1 MPAKSRFVR
10 LDAFT
15 KTVEDARVRTTSGGI
30 VTIASLLIVLYL
42 VWGEW
47 ADYRRVVVRP
57 ELIVD
62 KGRGMRAAEILLS
75 GTKLTSIFNSRGENG
90 DSPKHYLSSNTL
102 RAAVARCHGRFR
114 RATNRGRTWR
124 QQGQVGSNGRGWRN
138 D

>member
-62 KGRGMRAAEILLS
+62 KGRGKSA
-75 GTKLTSIFNSRGENG
+75 
-90 DSPKHYLSSNTL
+90 SSVQL
-102 RAAVARCHGRFR
+102 VMC
-114 RATNRGRTWR
+114 
-124 QQGQVGSNGRGWRN
+124 S
-138 D
+138 

>member
-1 MPAKSRFVR
+1 MIASEPLSVASSNWDTAWPKMPAKSRFVR

-47 ADYRRVVVRP
+47 SDYRRIVVQP

-62 KGRGMRAAEILLS
+62 KGRGR
-75 GTKLTSIFNSRGENG
+75 
-90 DSPKHYLSSNTL
+90 
-102 RAAVARCHGRFR
+102 
-114 RATNRGRTWR
+114 
-124 QQGQVGSNGRGWRN
+124 
-138 D
+138 